1 MHLYIY
7 WYKNDMH
14 FWDVIYLRIHCC
26 FIFCYILVF
35 RVFMGIRIHLQL
47 DHPQEMSQ
55 IVTPYQASGMAEK
68 LKDQA

>member
-1 MHLYIY
+1 
-7 WYKNDMH
+7 
-14 FWDVIYLRIHCC
+14 
-26 FIFCYILVF
+26 
-35 RVFMGIRIHLQL
+35 MGIRIHLQL